1 MQVMDLICC
10 SYEALH
16 LRFHTP
22 QARRRN
28 MAMDTDSKDKLCDI
42 KSELVRMGFMHFNI
56 SCFVAMPLAGI

>member
-1 MQVMDLICC
+1 
-10 SYEALH
+10 
-16 LRFHTP
+16 
-22 QARRRN
+22 